1 VISRYTLEGMESG
14 DLFWTDANGRQMLQ
28 RRRNDPAKF
37 YEGTEP
43 VAANYYPVN
52 SRILVQDGQTRMTAL
67 TDRSQG
73 GTSLKDG
80 QIELMVSGLLK

>member
-1 VISRYTLEGMESG
+1 LEGLQSDG
-14 DLFWTDANGRQMLQ
+14 LFSTDANGRQMVQ

-52 SRILVQDGQTRMTAL
+52 SRIWVQDGQQTQMTVL

-73 GTSLKDG
+73 GTSLADG
-80 QIELMVSGLLK
+80 QIELMVNC